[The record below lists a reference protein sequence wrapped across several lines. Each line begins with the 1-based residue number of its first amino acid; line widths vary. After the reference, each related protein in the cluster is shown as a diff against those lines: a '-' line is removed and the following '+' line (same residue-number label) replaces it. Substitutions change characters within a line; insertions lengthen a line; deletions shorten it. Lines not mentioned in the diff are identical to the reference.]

1 MANNVLVTGGAGYI
15 GSHICKRLAKDG
27 FCPITIDNLYRG
39 NKSLVKW
46 GPLFQKDIRDHQSIK
61 EIIYRYNPIGVI
73 HLAAL
78 CYVEESIHQ
87 PLIYYDNNVI
97 GSLTLIKTILECGI
111 NHLVFSS
118 SCSVYGIPEEVPVL
132 ETSSTAPINPYGR
145 TKLIIEQTL
154 GDIHWEKLNYI
165 SLRYFNVAGADPDME
180 TGELHN
186 PETRLI
192 PLAINSCLFNQHAII
207 INGMDYS
214 TKDGTC
220 IRDYVHVSD
229 LAIGHVVALKRLLEG
244 DIHIPRIMN
253 LGSGKGYSNFN
264 IIQRIEEL
272 TGKKVL
278 YKIGPRREGDPPT
291 LIADISLSKKF
302 LRWAPDKSDLDS
314 ILKST
319 IGWQEKVNIGT
330 NL

>member
-118 SCSVYGIPEEVPVL
+118 S
-132 ETSSTAPINPYGR
+132 
-145 TKLIIEQTL
+145 
-154 GDIHWEKLNYI
+154 
-165 SLRYFNVAGADPDME
+165 
-180 TGELHN
+180 
-186 PETRLI
+186 
-192 PLAINSCLFNQHAII
+192 
-207 INGMDYS
+207 
-214 TKDGTC
+214 
-220 IRDYVHVSD
+220 
-229 LAIGHVVALKRLLEG
+229 
-244 DIHIPRIMN
+244 
-253 LGSGKGYSNFN
+253 
-264 IIQRIEEL
+264 
-272 TGKKVL
+272 
-278 YKIGPRREGDPPT
+278 
-291 LIADISLSKKF
+291 
-302 LRWAPDKSDLDS
+302 
-314 ILKST
+314 
-319 IGWQEKVNIGT
+319 
-330 NL
+330 